1 MVRANLEKVRHHGE
15 RADGIVKNMLM
26 HSRENSGEWRAAGI
40 NSVVEDSLSLAYYGN
55 RSEQECQVGLA
66 KSLDPSAGEVEMFPQ
81 DVTRALINI
90 ISNGIYATLRQK
102 TKSSKET
109 YEPSLRVSTK
119 NLGDAV
125 EIMVRDN
132 GEGIGSEIKDKIF
145 NPFFTTKPPGEGTGL
160 GLSLSHDI
168 IVKQHGGMI
177 DFDTRPGEFS
187 EFRVVLPRSGAKQ
200 RSV

>member
-1 MVRANLEKVRHHGE
+1 
-15 RADGIVKNMLM
+15 
-26 HSRENSGEWRAAGI
+26 
-40 NSVVEDSLSLAYYGN
+40 
-55 RSEQECQVGLA
+55 
-66 KSLDPSAGEVEMFPQ
+66 
-81 DVTRALINI
+81 
-90 ISNGIYATLRQK
+90 
-102 TKSSKET
+102 
-109 YEPSLRVSTK
+109 
-119 NLGDAV
+119 
-125 EIMVRDN
+125 MVRDN